1 MEKREEERTDVFV
14 IPPNYKGNLQLSI
27 FSARNLAEG
36 IIVFVAMFWLISLI
50 PITEMWLKVVLITVI
65 AGGAGIVTLFGR
77 NGYAY
82 SQYLFI
88 WVRFLIR
95 RRKYSYRRIFRG

>member
-1 MEKREEERTDVFV
+1 
-14 IPPNYKGNLQLSI
+14 
-27 FSARNLAEG
+27 
-36 IIVFVAMFWLISLI
+36 
-50 PITEMWLKVVLITVI
+50 MWLKVVLITVI